1 METSVSDTDSVSLT
15 SKKLLFSRTSR
26 IKCRLLNTIYLG
38 YSDMLCSNLWK
49 YNLRGKNASEV
60 GYGCIR
66 EFHFCPVEALIL
78 IYEK

>member
-1 METSVSDTDSVSLT
+1 MQVTD
-15 SKKLLFSRTSR
+15 
-26 IKCRLLNTIYLG
+26 YLG